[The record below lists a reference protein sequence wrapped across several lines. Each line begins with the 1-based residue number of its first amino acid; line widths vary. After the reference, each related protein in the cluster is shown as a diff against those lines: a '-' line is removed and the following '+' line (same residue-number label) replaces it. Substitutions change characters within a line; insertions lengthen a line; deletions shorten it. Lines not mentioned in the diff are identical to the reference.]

1 MAKKKK
7 SKKAKGE
14 KAELTIEQIIKKRRA
29 DAGLKLAYQNLF
41 ERIAMLLIVGL
52 ILFTQIF
59 MITPVN
65 GMEMF
70 PNLKDGDLAIVYR
83 LQSNYLKDDVVVYE
97 LDGEK
102 RIGRVVGKEAD
113 LVDIDVAGNLY
124 INGSYQ
130 SSEEILYP
138 TFKKD
143 DDLTYPVQVLED
155 ELFVLGDYRTTAVD
169 SRDYGCISFD
179 DVEGKVITVIRR
191 RGL

>member
-1 MAKKKK
+1 MAKKKP
-7 SKKAKGE
+7 SKKSKGE
-14 KAELTIEQIIKKRRA
+14 KPELTIERVIKKRRA
-29 DAGLKLAYQNLF
+29 DAGLKLAYRNLF
-41 ERIAMLLIVGL
+41 ERIAMLVIVGL

-83 LQSNYLKDDVVVYE
+83 LQSNYIKDDVVVYE
-97 LDGEK
+97 LDGQK

-113 LVDIDVAGNLY
+113 LIDIDVAGNLY

-143 DDLTYPVQVLED
+143 GVTYPLQILED
-155 ELFVLGDYRTTAVD
+155 ELFVLGDYRTSAVD
-169 SRDYGCISFD
+169 SRDYGAISTD
-179 DVEGKVITVIRR
+179 DVKGKVITVIRR

>member
-29 DAGLKLAYQNLF
+29 DAGLNLAYQNLF

-70 PNLKDGDLAIVYR
+70 PNLKDGDLAVVYR

-143 DDLTYPVQVLED
+143 GDLTYPIQVLED

>member
-7 SKKAKGE
+7 SKRAKGE
-14 KAELTIEQIIKKRRA
+14 KAQLTIEQIIKKRRA

-52 ILFTQIF
+52 ILFAQIF
-59 MITPVN
+59 MIMPVN

-83 LQSNYLKDDVVVYE
+83 LQSNYIKDDVVVYE

-138 TFKKD
+138 TYKKD
-143 DDLTYPVQVLED
+143 GDLTYPVQVLED